1 MLLALLA
8 ACTPTESNITQ
19 LYPSL
24 VVSPGEVNFGEVVVD
39 YQASAVVEI
48 INGGRVE
55 LVLKEITF
63 NNDFNGAY
71 TLMALEELAEQD
83 TGTQASEIPLD
94 LPITLDGDERLQLS
108 VSFLP
113 GTYQDYDTALS
124 FVHNDPDQADFELSV
139 TGTGSDGP
147 TPDIE
152 LDTQTLDFDVVT
164 PGQPV
169 IQWIT
174 INNIGDGPLTILD
187 STQTGSG
194 AFTFAQKPNDNTVIS
209 AGGSTTAIVS
219 YLPESTD
226 GDNGSWTLRSDDPD
240 EPELTVQLLGNGGG
254 DYQYP
259 VALIDCPSDIAPPET
274 RTLDGSASYE
284 PNGLEIVEYIW
295 SLGRVPS
302 GASAEMTD
310 TVGDSAQ
317 VYFDIAGSYEVTL
330 QVVNE
335 LGVKSAP
342 AECDIDA
349 IPEDA
354 IHVELLWNTSSADM
368 DLHMLRDE
376 ETELFDSPDDACFC
390 NRSPNWGALTSSDD
404 DPRLDIDDRGGFGPE
419 NINVL
424 APADGRYPVVVHY
437 FDANGDGESTAT
449 LRYYINGVLEL
460 EQSQVLSNNQE
471 WTAGIVSWP
480 EGLVAEQSDAPRTR
494 DTKDPRSC
502 F

>member
-8 ACTPTESNITQ
+8 ACTPTESNINQ

-24 VVSPGEVNFGEVVVD
+24 VVSPGEVDFGEVVVD
-39 YQASAVVEI
+39 YKVSAVVEI

-55 LVLKEITF
+55 LDLNEISFT
-63 NNDFNGAY
+63 NDFGGVY
-71 TLMALEELAEQD
+71 TLMALEEIEEQD
-83 TGTQASEIPLD
+83 TGVEAMEIPLE
-94 LPITLDGDERLQLS
+94 LPITLAGDERLQLS

-113 GTYQDYDTALS
+113 GTYQDYRTALS
-124 FVHNDPDQADFELSV
+124 FTHNDPDQADFELPV
-139 TGTGSDGP
+139 TGIGSDGP

-164 PGQPV
+164 PGQPAV
-169 IQWIT
+169 KWVTIT
-174 INNIGDGPLTILD
+174 NIGDGPLTILD
-187 STQTGSG
+187 SAQTGSG
-194 AFTFAQKPNDNTVIS
+194 AFTFAQKPTDGSVIA
-209 AGGSTTAIVS
+209 AGSSTTAIVS
-219 YLPESTD
+219 YLPETAD
-226 GDNGSWTLRSDDPD
+226 GDNGAWTLRSDDPD

-259 VALIDCPSDIAPPET
+259 VAVIDCPSDIAPPET
-274 RTLDGSASYE
+274 RIVDGSDSYE

-295 SLGRVPS
+295 NLGRVPS

-310 TVGDSAQ
+310 TVGDSAE

-342 AECDIDA
+342 AECDIEA

-354 IHVELLWNTSSADM
+354 IHVELLWNTNNADM
-368 DLHMLRDE
+368 DLHMLNNE
-376 ETELFDSPDDACFC
+376 ETDLFDSPDDVCFC
-390 NRSPNWGALTSSDD
+390 NRTPNWGALTSSDD

-437 FDANGDGESTAT
+437 FDANGDGQSTAT
-449 LRYYINGVLEL
+449 LRYYLNGVLEL
-460 EQSQVLSNNQE
+460 EQSQVMSNNQE
-471 WTAGIVSWP
+471 WTGGIIRWP
-480 EGLVAEQSDAPRTR
+480 EGLVAEQSDPPRNR
-494 DTKDPRSC
+494 DKTEPRSC

>member
-8 ACTPTESNITQ
+8 ACTPSDTEINQ
-19 LYPSL
+19 LYPSM
-24 VVSPGEVNFGEVVVD
+24 VVSPGQVEFGEVVVD
-39 YQASAVVEI
+39 YPATAVVEI

-55 LVLKEITF
+55 LDLEEIQFT
-63 NNDFNGAY
+63 NDFGGVY
-71 TLMALEELAEQD
+71 TLMALEEGDQQD
-83 TGTQASEIPLD
+83 TATEAIEVPLE
-94 LPITLDGDERLQLS
+94 LPITLERDERLQLS
-108 VSFLP
+108 VGFLP
-113 GTYQDYDTALS
+113 TTYQDYNTALA
-124 FVHNDPDQADFELSV
+124 FTHNDPDQEGFELPI
-139 TGTGSDGP
+139 TGIGADGP

-152 LDTQTLDFDVVT
+152 LDTQTVDFDIVT
-164 PGQPV
+164 PGQPAV
-169 IQWIT
+169 KWVEIT
-174 INNIGDGPLTILD
+174 NVGDGPLTILD

-194 AFTFAQKPNDNTVIS
+194 AFAFAQKPADNSVIA
-209 AGGSTTAIVS
+209 AGSSTTAIIT
-219 YLPESTD
+219 YTPESGD

-259 VALIDCPSDIAPPET
+259 VAVIDCPSDVGPPET
-274 RTLDGSASYE
+274 RILDGSGSYE

-295 SLGRVPS
+295 NLGRVPD

-310 TVGDSAQ
+310 TVGDSAE

-335 LGVKSAP
+335 LGVRSAP

-354 IHVELLWNTSSADM
+354 IHVELLWNTNSADM

-376 ETELFDSPDDACFC
+376 DSVFFDSPDDVCYC
-390 NRSPNWGALTSSDD
+390 NRTPNWGALTSSDD

-424 APADGRYPVVVHY
+424 APADGRYPVMVHY
-437 FDANGDGESTAT
+437 FDENGDGESTAT
-449 LRYYINGVLEL
+449 LRYYLNGVLEL
-460 EQSQVLSNNQE
+460 EQSQVMSNDQV
-471 WTAGIVSWP
+471 WQAGIIRWP
-480 EGLVAEQSDAPRTR
+480 EGLVAEQSEPLEKAERRT
-494 DTKDPRSC
+494 C

>member
-274 RTLDGSASYE
+274 RTLNGSASYE

-295 SLGRVPS
+295 SLGR
-302 GASAEMTD
+302 GAIWR
-310 TVGDSAQ
+310 Q
-317 VYFDIAGSYEVTL
+317 
-330 QVVNE
+330 
-335 LGVKSAP
+335 
-342 AECDIDA
+342 
-349 IPEDA
+349 
-354 IHVELLWNTSSADM
+354 
-368 DLHMLRDE
+368 R
-376 ETELFDSPDDACFC
+376 
-390 NRSPNWGALTSSDD
+390 R
-404 DPRLDIDDRGGFGPE
+404 DDRHRRGFRP
-419 NINVL
+419 
-424 APADGRYPVVVHY
+424 
-437 FDANGDGESTAT
+437 
-449 LRYYINGVLEL
+449 
-460 EQSQVLSNNQE
+460 
-471 WTAGIVSWP
+471 
-480 EGLVAEQSDAPRTR
+480 GL
-494 DTKDPRSC
+494 